1 MRDLAIVAAGA
12 IAFTVGTGANAA
24 PLSPTGVSA
33 GQSNIVLVQGKKAA
47 KPAAKTAAKP
57 AAKKMSMKKEGMGK
71 KMKRSAKRM
80 MRGMKGW
87 TFTAHCIT
95 GTMSCSHGGQSQFE
109 ARNAC
114 ILTHPGCF
122 VTDDK

>member
-1 MRDLAIVAAGA
+1 MRYLAIVAAGA
-12 IAFTVGTGANAA
+12 IAFAVGTGANAA
-24 PLSPTGVSA
+24 PLSPAGVSTD
-33 GQSNIVLVQGKKAA
+33 QSNIVLVQDK
-47 KPAAKTAAKP
+47 
-57 AAKKMSMKKEGMGK
+57 KKMSKKPAMKKEAKGKMAMKKEGMGK
-71 KMKRSAKRM
+71 KMKRSGKRM
-80 MRGMKGW
+80 MHRMGMGW

-95 GTMSCSHGGQSQFE
+95 GTMSCSHGGKSQFE